1 MGPSF
6 SIKAKKKPLSVTR
19 VSNLSL
25 LYHTKI
31 YS

>member
-6 SIKAKKKPLSVTR
+6 STKAKKKPLSSTR
-19 VSNLSL
+19 TSNLSL

-31 YS
+31 LS